1 VINCRKA
8 SAWLLLPLLL
18 LLLLLLVVLAVW
30 GCLAAAAAA
39 AGAGAVAS
47 PVFWRGS
54 LEMHQMRA
62 YLM

>member
-8 SAWLLLPLLL
+8 SAWLLLPL

-39 AGAGAVAS
+39 AGAVAS